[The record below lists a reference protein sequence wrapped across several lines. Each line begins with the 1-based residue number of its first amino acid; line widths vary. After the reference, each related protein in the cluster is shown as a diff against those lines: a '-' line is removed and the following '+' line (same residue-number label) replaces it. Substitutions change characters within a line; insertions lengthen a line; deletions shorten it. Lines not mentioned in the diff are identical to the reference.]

1 MQRDGGRG
9 IVFLPQ
15 ASPGLKA
22 TRGFEV
28 VKPKREMEERNEM
41 KREQPLALLGL
52 TRCPDSGVRTG
63 SVTLGTML
71 HAQQELDC
79 DPRFLISQP

>member
-1 MQRDGGRG
+1 MQRDVGGG
-9 IVFLPQ
+9 GVVFLPQ
-15 ASPGLKA
+15 ASPDF
-22 TRGFEV
+22 TEGFEV

-41 KREQPLALLGL
+41 KRQQPLALLGL

-63 SVTLGTML
+63 RVTLGTML